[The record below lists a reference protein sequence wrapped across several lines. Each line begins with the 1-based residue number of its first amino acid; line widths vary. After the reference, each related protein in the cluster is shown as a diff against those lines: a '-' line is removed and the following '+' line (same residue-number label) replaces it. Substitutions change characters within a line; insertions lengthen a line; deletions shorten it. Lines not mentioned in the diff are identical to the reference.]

1 MCKTLFSALVLSALF
16 VSSSFAEPIC
26 KNSPF
31 SLVDST
37 VAFGASTKRARS
49 AIRTFRKRG
58 GKKIEHKNLT
68 IYEFRK
74 PHKNLDKIVYF
85 TLGDKVTR
93 IMYYYH
99 EDFMMKL
106 GGRMNALTT
115 MLEKLVEKH
124 GKADDVAVKK
134 EEGRVEATWNSQK
147 GASLRV
153 IATDSDGSLAMRID
167 CDELEEH
174 INAQTKKSV
183 NFGF

>member
-16 VSSSFAEPIC
+16 VSSSFAEPVC

-31 SLVDST
+31 SLIDST
-37 VAFGASTKRARS
+37 VTFGASTKQARS
-49 AIRTFRKRG
+49 AINTFRKLG
-58 GKKIEHKNLT
+58 GKKVEHKNLT

-99 EDFMMKL
+99 EDFMLKL

-134 EEGRVEATWNSQK
+134 EEGRVEAAWNSQK